1 MTVKKATTEMERVM
15 SLLEASMTE
24 PVALIAEAP
33 HLRKQRAA
41 GGETRRTSARE
52 NRSFRK
58 IFRLVSIP

>member
-15 SLLEASMTE
+15 SLLEASMTD

-52 NRSFRK
+52 NRSF
-58 IFRLVSIP
+58 